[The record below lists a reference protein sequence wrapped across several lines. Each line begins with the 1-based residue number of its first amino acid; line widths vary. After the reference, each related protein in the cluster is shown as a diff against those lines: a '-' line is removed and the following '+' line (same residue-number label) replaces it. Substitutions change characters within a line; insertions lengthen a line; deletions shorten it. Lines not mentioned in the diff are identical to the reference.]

1 MNDKNKD
8 KRREDSPS
16 DGSDLHEQ
24 GPATEVTDAMGV
36 TTNVGDKN
44 RKIMDT
50 GDISRASIARGI
62 RSPEDSSNVTAAD
75 IVKGTAKP
83 EDIISYTTGIS
94 SESGKLL
101 NPKVEASITKE
112 PDSSSNMA
120 TTNNTED
127 MSKLVS
133 SGTSSAKSRSIDKG
147 DIYSSDDDGTRHL
160 EKIQQETQ
168 TTTTTTNEE
177 VNDKETTNTDS

>member
-16 DGSDLHEQ
+16 KGGDLHEQ
-24 GPATEVTDAMGV
+24 GPATEVTGAMGV
-36 TTNVGDKN
+36 TTNMGDRN
-44 RKIMDT
+44 RKIIDT

-94 SESGKLL
+94 AGSGKLL

-112 PDSSSNMA
+112 PDSNMA

-147 DIYSSDDDGTRHL
+147 DIYFSDDGTRHL

-177 VNDKETTNTDS
+177 VDDKETANTDS

>member
-1 MNDKNKD
+1 MNNKNKD

-16 DGSDLHEQ
+16 EGSDLHEQ
-24 GPATEVTDAMGV
+24 GPATEVTGAMGV
-36 TTNVGDKN
+36 TTNVGDKD

-83 EDIISYTTGIS
+83 EDVISYSTGIS

-112 PDSSSNMA
+112 PDSNNMA
-120 TTNNTED
+120 TTNDTED

-168 TTTTTTNEE
+168 TTTTTTNEK
-177 VNDKETTNTDS
+177 VNDKETANTDS

>member
-1 MNDKNKD
+1 MNNKNKD

-16 DGSDLHEQ
+16 KGSDLHEQ
-24 GPATEVTDAMGV
+24 GPATEVTGAMGV
-36 TTNVGDKN
+36 TTNMGDKN
-44 RKIMDT
+44 RKIIDT

-75 IVKGTAKP
+75 IVKGTGKP

-94 SESGKLL
+94 AGSGKLL
-101 NPKVEASITKE
+101 NPNLEASITKE
-112 PDSSSNMA
+112 PDSSNMA
-120 TTNNTED
+120 TTNDTED
-127 MSKLVS
+127 ISKLVS

-168 TTTTTTNEE
+168 TTTTTNEK
-177 VNDKETTNTDS
+177 VNDKETANTDS

>member
-1 MNDKNKD
+1 MNNKNKD

-16 DGSDLHEQ
+16 EGSDLHEQ
-24 GPATEVTDAMGV
+24 GPATEMTGAMGV
-36 TTNVGDKN
+36 TTNVGDKD

-62 RSPEDSSNVTAAD
+62 RSPEDRSNVTAAD

-83 EDIISYTTGIS
+83 EDVISYSTGIS

-101 NPKVEASITKE
+101 NPKVESSITKE
-112 PDSSSNMA
+112 PDSSNMA

-177 VNDKETTNTDS
+177 VNDKETANTDS

>member
-16 DGSDLHEQ
+16 KGSDLHEQ
-24 GPATEVTDAMGV
+24 GPATEMTGAMGV

-44 RKIMDT
+44 RKIIDT

-83 EDIISYTTGIS
+83 EDVISYTTGIS

-177 VNDKETTNTDS
+177 VNDKETANTDS